1 MSESI
6 QSIKERLKA
15 IHSLTDPT
23 IEEFRQDSRKGV
35 KQALVAFENRLK
47 RSIDQKKISRNVDFE
62 KKGL

>member
-1 MSESI
+1 MSKSI

-47 RSIDQKKISRNVDFE
+47 KKH
-62 KKGL
+62 